1 MNKTFRKAMTVMITV
16 FMLFTSGCSEE
27 AKVARLQKNAEA
39 LMEKSDF
46 AGAVDVYREALNKG
60 ISLEVLLPLIE
71 DAYVKWSADAL
82 QRSGGSLDSTLE
94 VIDKMIREFP
104 ESKDDA
110 ANAILAYA
118 RTFMNNAGDD
128 PQRLR
133 TIWETLIKK
142 YPDSDKICY
151 GVDDLFN
158 EQTDSLMKT
167 HTDELLN
174 TDLISSF
181 EKDDFEGIFAA
192 FDDFRKY
199 CFTMLLSRPQVFPYV
214 KSLDNGKTLII
225 EYVHTFFT
233 MYYGDVDSEGKRNGE
248 GRTAVYAVNEKEPEK
263 YVRDYYHGTFVNN
276 MLSGNFEQIYH
287 GVFGKETRATMKGL
301 MFENKYEGTITSH
314 YESGSVIKDYTFTFN
329 DGLAKS
335 LGRLVNYEGD
345 YYGVAV
351 DNSGAEPFYYGY
363 SKDSLKTPRG
373 FYPYYRTLY

>member
-1 MNKTFRKAMTVMITV
+1 MNKMFRKAMTVMITV

-46 AGAVDVYREALNKG
+46 AGAVDVYRKALNKG
-60 ISLEVLLPLIE
+60 ISLEVMLPLIE

-142 YPDSDKICY
+142 YPESDKICY

-199 CFTMLLSRPQVFPYV
+199 CFTMALSRHQVFPYV
-214 KSLDNGKTLII
+214 KNLDNGKSLIV

-248 GRTAVYAVNEKEPEK
+248 GRMAVYAVNQKEPEK

-276 MLSGNFEQIYH
+276 MLSGNFEQTYH
-287 GVFGKETRATMKGL
+287 GVFDKETRATMKGL

-335 LGRLVNYEGD
+335 LGRLVKYEGD
-345 YYGVAV
+345 YYAVAI
-351 DNSGAEPFYYGY
+351 DNSEAEPYYYGY
-363 SKDSLKTPRG
+363 SKDTLKIQRG
-373 FYPYYRTLY
+373 LYPYYRSLY

>member
-82 QRSGGSLDSTLE
+82 HRSGGSLDSTLE

-104 ESKDDA
+104 DSKDDA

-118 RTFMNNAGDD
+118 STFMNNAGDD

-174 TDLISSF
+174 TDLVSSF

-199 CFTMLLSRPQVFPYV
+199 CFTMALSRHQVFPYV
-214 KSLDNGKTLII
+214 KNLDNGKSLIV

-248 GRTAVYAVNEKEPEK
+248 GRMAVYAVNQKEPEK
-263 YVRDYYHGTFVNN
+263 YNDLQIRVCGWNVLWNN
-276 MLSGNFEQIYH
+276 INKVEQDGFI
-287 GVFGKETRATMKGL
+287 KQA
-301 MFENKYEGTITSH
+301 
-314 YESGSVIKDYTFTFN
+314 ES
-329 DGLAKS
+329 
-335 LGRLVNYEGD
+335 LV
-345 YYGVAV
+345 
-351 DNSGAEPFYYGY
+351 
-363 SKDSLKTPRG
+363 L
-373 FYPYYRTLY
+373 